1 MNIDAG
7 INDYL
12 PKFSED
18 EKSLLLDLMKKM
30 SSNDLNSSIA
40 EKILAYNNELEEA
53 VQQIKNGDFIVHED
67 ILKESDEW

>member
-1 MNIDAG
+1 MNIDAE
-7 INDYL
+7 INDFL
-12 PKFSED
+12 SKFSED

-30 SSNDLNSSIA
+30 SSDDWNSSIA